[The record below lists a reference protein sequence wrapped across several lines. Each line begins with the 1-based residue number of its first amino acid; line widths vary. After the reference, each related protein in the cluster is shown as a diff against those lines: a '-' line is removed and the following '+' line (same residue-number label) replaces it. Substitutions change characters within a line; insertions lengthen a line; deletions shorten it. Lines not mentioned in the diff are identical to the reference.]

1 MTEQSIDEK
10 IDLILGPVSD
20 LITNFVFSSFNF
32 FGENVPFI
40 VCWLLFASLFFTIYF
55 KFLNIRYFKRAI
67 RLHLENMIMKVI
79 PERLLIFSHSLLL
92 CQVP

>member
-32 FGENVPFI
+32 FGENVPI
-40 VCWLLFASLFFTIYF
+40 YCVLVVVCKSIFHNLL
-55 KFLNIRYFKRAI
+55 
-67 RLHLENMIMKVI
+67 
-79 PERLLIFSHSLLL
+79 
-92 CQVP
+92 

>member
-40 VCWLLFASLFFTIYF
+40 VCWLLFAQYTLN
-55 KFLNIRYFKRAI
+55 FLILDISK
-67 RLHLENMIMKVI
+67 E
-79 PERLLIFSHSLLL
+79 
-92 CQVP
+92 Q

>member
-10 IDLILGPVSD
+10 IDLILGPISD

-40 VCWLLFASLFFTIYF
+40 VCWLFLQVYF
-55 KFLNIRYFKRAI
+55 LQYTLNF
-67 RLHLENMIMKVI
+67 
-79 PERLLIFSHSLLL
+79 
-92 CQVP
+92 